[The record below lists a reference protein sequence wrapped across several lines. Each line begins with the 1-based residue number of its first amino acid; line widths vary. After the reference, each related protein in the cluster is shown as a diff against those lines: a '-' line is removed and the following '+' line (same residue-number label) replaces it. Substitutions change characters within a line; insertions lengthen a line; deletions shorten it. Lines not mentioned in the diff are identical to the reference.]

1 MKKIGYIFLGLLLL
15 VGTIYFLFLHERRGI
30 DTVYLIP
37 NGYKGCVGVFYN
49 VKGKPPLKV
58 QNDNVIHKISKD
70 GKLETSS
77 PESFGWYSREDSGWH
92 NSEYYYV
99 NDQGE
104 KVKKLNWER
113 DINWEMTVED
123 DYNGNYFTFFVG
135 GKDDA
140 NTPQPECF
148 SQ

>member
-1 MKKIGYIFLGLLLL
+1 MKKTGYIFLGLLLL
-15 VGTIYFLFLHERRGI
+15 VGTIYFLFFHERRGM

-49 VKGKPPLKV
+49 VKGKPPLKA
-58 QNDNVIHKISKD
+58 QNDKVIHKISKD

-77 PESFGWYSREDSGWH
+77 PQSFGWYSTEDSGWH

-99 NDQGE
+99 NDQGKE
-104 KVKKLNWER
+104 VKKLNWER
-113 DINWEMTVED
+113 DINWEMTAED
-123 DYNGNYFTFFVG
+123 DYNGKYFTFFVG

-140 NTPQPECF
+140 STPQPECF

>member
-15 VGTIYFLFLHERRGI
+15 VGTIYFLFFHERRGM

-37 NGYKGCVGVFYN
+37 NDYKGCVGVFYN
-49 VKGKPPLKV
+49 VKGKSPLKV
-58 QNDNVIHKISKD
+58 QNDKVIHKISRD

-77 PESFGWYSREDSGWH
+77 PQSFGWYSTEDSGWH

-99 NDQGE
+99 NNQGK
-104 KVKKLNWER
+104 KVKKLNSER
-113 DINWEMTVED
+113 DINWEMTAKD
-123 DYNGNYFTFFVG
+123 DYNGQYFTFFVG
-135 GKDDA
+135 GNDDA